1 MSVALSLIDVAGVHE
16 GVGTSRVDGR
26 LLEGQDLGV
35 HGQGRHHAHGC
46 FAIQASA
53 HHGHCALERAMY
65 VSSSPYSYLT
75 LTFVDIDRDIALT
88 LGWIQSVLHQAI
100 LQLPESVCSATD
112 KIEAVMA
119 INKVYILPTVS
130 MLRVPD
136 MSQVL
141 WIQNDLFSR
150 HYIGD

>member
-1 MSVALSLIDVAGVHE
+1 
-16 GVGTSRVDGR
+16 
-26 LLEGQDLGV
+26 
-35 HGQGRHHAHGC
+35 
-46 FAIQASA
+46 
-53 HHGHCALERAMY
+53 MY

-119 INKVYILPTVS
+119 INKVSILSTVS